1 MCLSYFLTCSHRR
14 RPEEYDLHGRKR
26 PRADGPPDFN
36 QRTGLLRAFPVFV
49 FFKFEF
55 GRKRS
60 VLNVNEKKV

>member
-1 MCLSYFLTCSHRR
+1 MCVSVSYFLTCSHRR

-49 FFKFEF
+49 FVFLSLSLDE
-55 GRKRS
+55 
-60 VLNVNEKKV
+60 NAQC